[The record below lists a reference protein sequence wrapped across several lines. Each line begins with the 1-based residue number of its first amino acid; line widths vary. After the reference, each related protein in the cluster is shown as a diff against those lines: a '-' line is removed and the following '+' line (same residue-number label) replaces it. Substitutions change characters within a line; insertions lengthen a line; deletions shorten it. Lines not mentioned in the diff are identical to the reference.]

1 MSNNDA
7 EDQRSFV
14 SSASI
19 LPEANTITQII
30 KRLKAMANR
39 LLPIQVELEDITS
52 PTSGIVTPEVVKAF
66 YEAGGDF
73 KEAVPFCLLRA
84 RQMFI
89 KEGNLNQ
96 ADYEENMCRATACEM
111 IARRI
116 THMVSRH
123 RLPSIMSTRFRY
135 LEPDGDQSPAL
146 SALECAIDQHCTIF
160 LSSNEAQTVVQSL
173 WKGEWVQHN
182 NEDDD
187 IDYTEYHI
195 DSENGGFWAHFNP
208 NRLAVPRYQNM
219 FKIVMWIVYLFVYS
233 QAVQS
238 PLEAT
243 DPYHEFDG
251 WEITLYIMTF
261 AYFLDEIRR
270 VVKTIGISTSIYAV
284 FNFWSIIA
292 LITDALII
300 VAFSLRVA
308 GIRLDSDSEERA
320 NLHYRSFQVLA
331 CVAPLIWLRLIT
343 VFEGY
348 KTVGVLQVVVFRML
362 RESAIFFILLAILAA
377 GFIQSMYALDA
388 ADRDI
393 DEKYGMWSLVNN
405 LLRSIMGDPD
415 FDAANERFGPP
426 FGTII
431 YYFWNFMTAIILL
444 NILIALFGTA
454 YSVIYD
460 NATDEFLAF
469 FASKTINMTVRAP
482 DQYVYPAPFNLIEIF
497 FVTPFEPFV
506 ARKTYVKIN
515 KVVMTVIFFIPLS
528 MIAVYESGVMHSRR
542 GLLHDYFADP
552 IPEDDDDP
560 KVINPETND
569 PNGIICKKS
578 FEELV
583 SNFPDTTTSTAT
595 IILRKVDKI
604 NTRLIKDEDKK

>member
-1 MSNNDA
+1 MSQHDA

-19 LPEANTITQII
+19 LPEANTINQIV
-30 KRLKAMANR
+30 KRIKAMANR
-39 LLPIQVELEDITS
+39 LLPIQVELDDITS
-52 PTSGIVTPEVVKAF
+52 PTSAIVTPEVVKAF

-73 KEAVPFCLLRA
+73 REAVPFCLLRA
-84 RQMFI
+84 RQLFI
-89 KEGNLNQ
+89 KEGNANQ
-96 ADYEENMCRATACEM
+96 ADYEENICRATACEM

-135 LEPDGDQSPAL
+135 LEHDGDISPAL

-182 NEDDD
+182 NENDD
-187 IDYTEYHI
+187 IDYVEYHVEP
-195 DSENGGFWAHFNP
+195 ENGGFWAHFKP
-208 NRLAVPRYQNM
+208 SRLAVPRYQNM
-219 FKIVMWIVYLFVYS
+219 FRIVTWIFYLFVYS
-233 QAVQS
+233 RAVQT
-238 PLEAT
+238 PLDAT
-243 DPYHEFDG
+243 DPYHTFDG
-251 WEITLYIMTF
+251 WEITLYVMTL
-261 AYFLDEIRR
+261 AFLIDEIRR
-270 VVKTIGISTSIYAV
+270 IVKTVGISTSIFAI
-284 FNFWSIIA
+284 FNFWTIIA
-292 LITDALII
+292 LITYGLIAA
-300 VAFSLRVA
+300 AFSLRVA
-308 GIRLDSDSEERA
+308 GVRLDEDSEERK

-331 CVAPLIWLRLIT
+331 CVAPLLWLRLIT

-362 RESAIFFILLAILAA
+362 RESVIFFILLALLAI
-377 GFIQSMYALDA
+377 GFIQAMYALDA

-393 DEKYGMWSLVNN
+393 DEKYGIWSLINN

-431 YYFWNFMTAIILL
+431 YYFWNFMVAIILL

-454 YSVIYD
+454 YSL
-460 NATDEFLAF
+460 TP
-469 FASKTINMTVRAP
+469 VRAP
-482 DQYVYPAPFNLIEIF
+482 DQYVYPPPCNLVEVIL
-497 FVTPFEPFV
+497 VSPFEPFV
-506 ARKTYVKIN
+506 SRKTYVKIN
-515 KVVMTVIFFIPLS
+515 KVVMTVIFFIPLV
-528 MIAVYESGVMHSRR
+528 MIAAYESGVVHSRR

-560 KVINPETND
+560 KVINPETDD
-569 PNGIICKKS
+569 PNGIICKHS

-583 SNFPDTTTSTAT
+583 SNFPDTTTSTTA
-595 IILRKVDKI
+595 IILKKVDNI
-604 NTRLIKDEDKK
+604 NARLKDDGKDKE

>member
-1 MSNNDA
+1 MSNNDE

-30 KRLKAMANR
+30 KRLKAMTNR

-52 PTSGIVTPEVVKAF
+52 PTSAIVTPEVVKAF

-73 KEAVPFCLLRA
+73 REAVPFCLLRA
-84 RQMFI
+84 RQLFI

-160 LSSNEAQTVVQSL
+160 LSSNEAQIVVQSL
-173 WKGEWVQHN
+173 WKGEWVQYN

-238 PLEAT
+238 PLEDT
-243 DPYHEFDG
+243 ESYPKFDG
-251 WEITLYIMTF
+251 WEITLYVMTF

-270 VVKTIGISTSIYAV
+270 VVKTIGISTSIYAI
-284 FNFWSIIA
+284 FNFWSFIA

-300 VAFSLRVA
+300 AAFSLRVA
-308 GIRLDSDSEERA
+308 GTRLDSDSEERK
-320 NLHYRSFQVLA
+320 NLNYRSFQVLA

-388 ADRDI
+388 ADREI
-393 DEKYGMWSLVNN
+393 DEKFGMWSLINN

-415 FDAANERFGPP
+415 FDTASERFGPP

-469 FASKTINMTVRAP
+469 FASKTINMT
-482 DQYVYPAPFNLIEIF
+482 
-497 FVTPFEPFV
+497 
-506 ARKTYVKIN
+506 RKTYVKIN
-515 KVVMTVIFFIPLS
+515 KLVMTVIFFIPLS
-528 MIAVYESGVMHSRR
+528 LIALYESGVMHSPR

-560 KVINPETND
+560 KVLNPETND

-604 NTRLIKDEDKK
+604 NTRLIEDEDKK